1 MQWNLN
7 IFTPHISS
15 GLALHFL
22 HKLNRS
28 SSHKTNHTHN
38 AEMLNQLSRCRQLQP
53 KIYEQIEKK
62 QCMFFL
68 HAVTCIGVRAR
79 RGAARHSDLPPAGA
93 RADTPGGGGGVG
105 ELTSLAGAHCIACGY
120 NLPCCFVVQT
130 SHVEACLPPS
140 SSACLQ
146 TATAKMQVFSIRL

>member
-79 RGAARHSDLPPAGA
+79 RGIQIFLPPAHA
-93 RADTPGGGGGVG
+93 LTRRGGGGGVG

>member
-93 RADTPGGGGGVG
+93 RADTPGGGWWANQPRWC
-105 ELTSLAGAHCIACGY
+105 SLHCMWVQFAMLFCCSDLSCG
-120 NLPCCFVVQT
+120 
-130 SHVEACLPPS
+130 SMPPS
-140 SSACLQ
+140 LLLCMPADCYC
-146 TATAKMQVFSIRL
+146 